1 MTPYDA
7 QTSLDDIRRLQDRTR
22 DEYVRHGF
30 SRPYMLAS
38 ALVLFVAFA
47 SFDLPAPWDTRAV
60 TSGVGLSLVLLVV
73 HQQRAPV
80 RRRPTGPELLFYAG
94 MSAAL
99 IVAYVAFSIAAAVA
113 ALKFG
118 LPASHTVAAAALALT
133 TLASVK
139 PARRVFASIAR
150 R

>member
-1 MTPYDA
+1 MVSPAPTC
-7 QTSLDDIRRLQDRTR
+7 
-22 DEYVRHGF
+22 
-30 SRPYMLAS
+30 SRPHWCS
-38 ALVLFVAFA
+38 
-47 SFDLPAPWDTRAV
+47 SSRSRRSTCRPPGTPGAV

-80 RRRPTGPELLFYAG
+80 RRKPTGPELLFYAG

-99 IVAYVAFSIAAAVA
+99 IVAYVAFSIAAVVA

-133 TLASVK
+133 TLACVK
-139 PARRVFASIAR
+139 PARRVFASIVR